1 MDAFPAY
8 FSLTG
13 KTVAIAGTG
22 DLAEAKAR
30 LFAASPAEIRRLLG
44 PDALGKAAY
53 AGCVLAFIA
62 DADETFCAAAARA
75 AREAGVP
82 VNVTDR
88 PALSDFSTPA
98 LIDRGSVVAAIG
110 TGGAS
115 PMLAASLRGEIEDAL
130 PEGVGRLAALLHRL
144 RDEIR
149 DAKPDLAKRRD
160 FLRQALDG
168 PAAQAAMA
176 GRMED
181 AERLMRQALTEATDR
196 RVGWIKILD
205 GRGPAD
211 LLSLRALRVLGEAD
225 AIAADEGA
233 DPHILMRAR
242 RDAPRLELNLEVLM
256 ERAGAG
262 GRIVCVVAD
271 TAALKTALTEKNYT
285 AQTLPIAAA

>member
-22 DLAEAKAR
+22 DLAEAKLR
-30 LFAASPAEIRRLLG
+30 LFEASPASIRRLLG
-44 PDALGKAAY
+44 PDALSRAAY

-62 DADETFCAAAARA
+62 DPDEVFCRAAARA

-98 LIDRGSVVAAIG
+98 LIDRGAVVAAIG

-115 PMLAASLRGEIEDAL
+115 PMLAASLRADIEDQL
-130 PEGVGRLAALLHRL
+130 PEGIGRLAALLHRL
-144 RDEIR
+144 RDEVR
-149 DAKPDLAKRRD
+149 DKKPNLAERRD
-160 FLRQALDG
+160 FLRQAMDG

-176 GRMED
+176 GRIED
-181 AERLMRQALTEATDR
+181 AERLLRQALSEPLAA

-211 LLSLRALRVLGEAD
+211 LLSLRALRTLGEAD
-225 AIAADEGA
+225 MIAADPAA
-233 DPHILMRAR
+233 DPQILMRAR
-242 RDAPRLELNLEVLM
+242 RDAPRTTTAPEALIAQAK
-256 ERAGAG
+256 AGA
-262 GRIVCVVAD
+262 RIVCVTTDAARLAAEF
-271 TAALKTALTEKNYT
+271 AALGC
-285 AQTLPIAAA
+285 AAAILPVASP